1 MGYRIM
7 NYFAIV
13 TNENLV
19 EQVVTASGSSEELK
33 AQYESMFDKRCVETF
48 RDGSQR
54 KRFAGV
60 GMTYSEDLNAFIYS
74 KPFDSWV
81 LNNET
86 AEWEAPKA
94 KPADTDTEYYSW
106 NESDLSWTKNTIKQ
120 FNLSQADADLVAT
133 VSSLEELEA
142 IKDQFSEGGRAQL
155 GLN

>member
-1 MGYRIM
+1 M
-7 NYFAIV
+7 NYFAILS
-13 TNENLV
+13 TENLV
-19 EQVVTASGSSEELK
+19 EQVITAPNNSEDLK
-33 AQYESMFDKRCVETF
+33 TQYESIFGKKCVATF

-60 GMTYSEDLNAFIYS
+60 GMHYSEAADAFIYD

-94 KPADTDTEYYSW
+94 KPADTDTEYYLW
-106 NESDLSWTKNTIKQ
+106 AESSLSWTKNAR
-120 FNLSQADADLVAT
+120 LSQADDDLLAT
-133 VSSLEELEA
+133 VSSFEELET
-142 IKDQFSEGGRAQL
+142 IKDQLSEDGRALL

>member
-1 MGYRIM
+1 M

-13 TNENLV
+13 STENLV
-19 EQVVTASGSSEELK
+19 EQVITAPNNSDELK
-33 AQYESMFDKRCVETF
+33 TQYESTFGKQCIETF

-142 IKDQFSEGGRAQL
+142 IKDQFSEDGRAQL
-155 GLN
+155 NLG

>member
-1 MGYRIM
+1 M

-13 TNENLV
+13 STENLV
-19 EQVVTASGSSEELK
+19 EQVITAPNNSDELK
-33 AQYESMFDKRCVETF
+33 TQYESTFGKQCIETF
-48 RDGSQR
+48 RDGFQR

-106 NESDLSWTKNTIKQ
+106 DESNLSWTKNTIKQ
-120 FNLSQADADLVAT
+120 FDLSQADSDLIAT
-133 VSSLEELEA
+133 VSTVEELEA
-142 IKDQFSEGGRAQL
+142 IKDQLSEDGRAQL
-155 GLN
+155 GLS

>member
-1 MGYRIM
+1 M

-13 TNENLV
+13 STENLV
-19 EQVVTASGSSEELK
+19 EQVITAPNNSDELK
-33 AQYESMFDKRCVETF
+33 TQYESTFGKQCIETF

-106 NESDLSWTKNTIKQ
+106 DESNLSWTKNTIKQ
-120 FNLSQADADLVAT
+120 FDLSQADSDLIAT
-133 VSSLEELEA
+133 VSTVEELEA
-142 IKDQFSEGGRAQL
+142 IKDQLSEDGRAQL
-155 GLN
+155 GLS